1 VPVCMGRHP
10 LQEVLPAGLILQAA
24 GQVGGGGT
32 KRALI
37 VVARKLLA
45 MVWHVLTTGETY
57 DETRYEQTKKNE
69 EERRKQKFKAEAAK
83 LGFKLMPV

>member
-1 VPVCMGRHP
+1 MHGPPPAARSSSCGTDFTGCGPGGR
-10 LQEVLPAGLILQAA
+10 
-24 GQVGGGGT
+24 GGT

-57 DETRYEQTKKNE
+57 DETRYEQTEKNE